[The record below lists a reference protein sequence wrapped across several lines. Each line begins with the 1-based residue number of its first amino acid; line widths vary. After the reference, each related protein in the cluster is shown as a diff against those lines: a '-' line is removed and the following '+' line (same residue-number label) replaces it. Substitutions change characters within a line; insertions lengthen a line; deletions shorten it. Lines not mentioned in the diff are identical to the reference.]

1 MTAAA
6 SESALLAWS
15 SGKESAMALHELR
28 REGRYEVLALL
39 TVLTED
45 YDRVSMHGVRRAL
58 LKRQAASLG
67 LPLSQVVVAKDSS
80 MEDYEAAM
88 RRTLEHYAALGVSS
102 VAFGDVSLEDL
113 RRHREGKL
121 AQVGMKAVFPI
132 WKRDTAEL
140 ARSFL
145 DLGFKAVVTC
155 VDSRVLDKAFV
166 GRDFDERFLRDLPD
180 GVDPCGENGEFH
192 SFVYDGPVFAE
203 EVPHDTG
210 QVVLRDNRF
219 WFCDLL
225 PVQ

>member
-1 MTAAA
+1 MTVAA
-6 SESALLAWS
+6 SKSALFAWS
-15 SGKESAMALHELR
+15 SGKESAMALYELR
-28 REGRYEVLALL
+28 RGGRYEVLALL

-45 YDRVSMHGVRRAL
+45 YGRVSMHGVRRAL
-58 LKRQAASLG
+58 LKQQAASLH
-67 LPLSQVVVAKDSS
+67 LPLAEVVIAKDSS

-102 VAFGDVSLEDL
+102 VAFGDVSLQDL
-113 RRHREGKL
+113 REYRRGKL
-121 AQVGMKAVFPI
+121 SQVGMKAVFPI

-145 DLGFKAVVTC
+145 DLGFKAVITC
-155 VDSRVLDKAFV
+155 VDSRVLDKAFA
-166 GRDFDERFLRDLPD
+166 GRAFDERFLRDLPD
-180 GVDPCGENGEFH
+180 GVDPCGENGQFH
-192 SFVYDGPVFAE
+192 SFVYDGPIFAE
-203 EVPHDTG
+203 RIPHDTG

>member
-15 SGKESAMALHELR
+15 SGKESAMALYELQR
-28 REGRYEVLALL
+28 GGYEVLALL

-58 LKRQAASLG
+58 LERQAASLG
-67 LPLSQVVVAKDSS
+67 LPLSQVVIAKDSS

-145 DLGFKAVVTC
+145 DLGFKAVITC